1 MRQVLKDYL
10 VVILHLFDGESDI
23 KSAERE
29 EGGVSCTKASQPGGV
44 ISTHVRLLV
53 HKDPL

>member
-29 EGGVSCTKASQPGGV
+29 EGGGVMHQSFSAGGGHKYTCETVSP
-44 ISTHVRLLV
+44 
-53 HKDPL
+53 